1 VVLWNGSLVF
11 LDWNGS
17 LAFLDDV
24 IVGCWDSYEDGTGD
38 ELKGRSVTK
47 DGAKSTDLSDISSQ
61 IIGGSNRTK
70 RGTIEEI
77 FLKMNSEIKRQIC

>member
-1 VVLWNGSLVF
+1 VCDVVL
-11 LDWNGS
+11 WNGS

-24 IVGCWDSYEDGTGD
+24 IVGCWDFYEDGTGD

-61 IIGGSNRTK
+61 TYWLIQQNQEGHH
-70 RGTIEEI
+70 
-77 FLKMNSEIKRQIC
+77 

>member
-1 VVLWNGSLVF
+1 VCDVVL
-11 LDWNGS
+11 WNGS

-24 IVGCWDSYEDGTGD
+24 IVGCWDFYEDGTGD

-61 IIGGSNRTK
+61 TYWLIQQNQEGHR
-70 RGTIEEI
+70 
-77 FLKMNSEIKRQIC
+77 